1 MKIFFLL
8 SFLFVLYSCNN
19 DLNTIGDSMIPANG
33 YVEIVT
39 QDIENSYT
47 IRLDSFP
54 TSINAL
60 SYLSSTQLTLGKIED
75 KTTGTTIATPYF
87 QIIGNG
93 YDSRLNFNDNYTYD
107 SLTLNIATNYQALTL
122 LAGDTTSLQTF
133 YLHRLTDYPR
143 MDYDNP
149 YIYNNDEFSYEKES
163 LGRLQL
169 RFEKNYL
176 ENSNLYFKLND
187 DLGRELFHLMQGKDS
202 IFLPANAY
210 DFIRYFNGLVIIP
223 DENNSALLP
232 IDASTL
238 SLTCHY
244 HLGTSP
250 YSFSLP
256 AAGNFY
262 AFTNITHS
270 PTPILKGVSWFQPL
284 SFNKAQMGVIQGLD
298 GYMLKLQLP
307 YLPANESY
315 KTIIKAEIEL
325 KPKLVNYENIPE
337 PTKSYIQVFALD
349 KFSKLTGPLSD
360 YSGNPVYG
368 YLQSNVN
375 YPDERKYI
383 IDITDYYISM
393 VNGSGNIDPQLNLAI
408 GLQGTPRQ
416 LGVAEIPTMVGSVA
430 TSFDR
435 LILDDIPVLKIYYAK
450 YK

>member
-1 MKIFFLL
+1 
-8 SFLFVLYSCNN
+8 
-19 DLNTIGDSMIPANG
+19 
-33 YVEIVT
+33 
-39 QDIENSYT
+39 
-47 IRLDSFP
+47 
-54 TSINAL
+54 
-60 SYLSSTQLTLGKIED
+60 
-75 KTTGTTIATPYF
+75 
-87 QIIGNG
+87 
-93 YDSRLNFNDNYTYD
+93 
-107 SLTLNIATNYQALTL
+107 
-122 LAGDTTSLQTF
+122 
-133 YLHRLTDYPR
+133 

-430 TSFDR
+430 ISFDR
-435 LILDDIPVLKIYYAK
+435 LIIDELPILKVYYAK

>member
-1 MKIFFLL
+1 M
-8 SFLFVLYSCNN
+8 
-19 DLNTIGDSMIPANG
+19 
-33 YVEIVT
+33 
-39 QDIENSYT
+39 
-47 IRLDSFP
+47 
-54 TSINAL
+54 
-60 SYLSSTQLTLGKIED
+60 
-75 KTTGTTIATPYF
+75 
-87 QIIGNG
+87 
-93 YDSRLNFNDNYTYD
+93 
-107 SLTLNIATNYQALTL
+107 TNYQALTL

-262 AFTNITHS
+262 AFTNIITFPNTH
-270 PTPILKGVSWFQPL
+270 IKGCFMVSTFIFQ
-284 SFNKAQMGVIQGLD
+284 
-298 GYMLKLQLP
+298 
-307 YLPANESY
+307 
-315 KTIIKAEIEL
+315 
-325 KPKLVNYENIPE
+325 
-337 PTKSYIQVFALD
+337 
-349 KFSKLTGPLSD
+349 
-360 YSGNPVYG
+360 
-368 YLQSNVN
+368 
-375 YPDERKYI
+375 
-383 IDITDYYISM
+383 
-393 VNGSGNIDPQLNLAI
+393 
-408 GLQGTPRQ
+408 
-416 LGVAEIPTMVGSVA
+416 
-430 TSFDR
+430 
-435 LILDDIPVLKIYYAK
+435 
-450 YK
+450 

>member
-250 YSFSLP
+250 YSFSIHYFTI
-256 AAGNFY
+256 FY
-262 AFTNITHS
+262 IHCQYNS
-270 PTPILKGVSWFQPL
+270 VPTPVKTSVTFFQKCNL
-284 SFNKAQMGVIQGLD
+284 
-298 GYMLKLQLP
+298 
-307 YLPANESY
+307 
-315 KTIIKAEIEL
+315 
-325 KPKLVNYENIPE
+325 
-337 PTKSYIQVFALD
+337 
-349 KFSKLTGPLSD
+349 
-360 YSGNPVYG
+360 NPC
-368 YLQSNVN
+368 
-375 YPDERKYI
+375 R
-383 IDITDYYISM
+383 
-393 VNGSGNIDPQLNLAI
+393 
-408 GLQGTPRQ
+408 
-416 LGVAEIPTMVGSVA
+416 
-430 TSFDR
+430 
-435 LILDDIPVLKIYYAK
+435 
-450 YK
+450 